1 MERELLVR
9 FLLCETTEQE
19 EQKVLDWLD
28 ASPENVRMLES
39 LDNSF
44 SASVLNA
51 PRYNKIK
58 KAGRAAGALRYL
70 GYAASFVAVLL
81 GLGTSFWF
89 GTKSVEQPQA
99 QMVTVSTPKGQRTNL
114 TLQDGTRVCLNGG
127 STIIYPTI
135 FDSQSRRVKLTGE
148 AMFDVSSDKEHPFY
162 VETYAATVK
171 VTGTNFDVLADS
183 GRGVFSTA
191 LFRGNV
197 SLQINDRAY
206 SMTPGQTAILSGGK
220 LTVTEDTD
228 EDDFLWTEGVIA
240 VNDNSFRRIAE
251 KVESAFGVK
260 IRCQAKLE
268 PQIRLKGKI
277 RISDGLDHAM
287 SMILMQ
293 TGRTYRIDTD
303 TNTIYIQ

>member
-183 GRGVFSTA
+183 GRGVFSTT

-197 SLQINDRAY
+197 SLQINDGAY
-206 SMTPGQTAILSGGK
+206 IMTPGQTAILSGGK

-293 TGRTYRIDTD
+293 TGRTYRIETD

>member
-1 MERELLVR
+1 
-9 FLLCETTEQE
+9 
-19 EQKVLDWLD
+19 
-28 ASPENVRMLES
+28 
-39 LDNSF
+39 
-44 SASVLNA
+44 
-51 PRYNKIK
+51 
-58 KAGRAAGALRYL
+58 
-70 GYAASFVAVLL
+70 
-81 GLGTSFWF
+81 
-89 GTKSVEQPQA
+89 
-99 QMVTVSTPKGQRTNL
+99 
-114 TLQDGTRVCLNGG
+114 
-127 STIIYPTI
+127 
-135 FDSQSRRVKLTGE
+135 
-148 AMFDVSSDKEHPFY
+148 MFDVSSDKEHPFY

-197 SLQINDRAY
+197 SLQVNDGSY

-240 VNDNSFRRIAE
+240 VNDNSFRHIAE

-268 PQIRLKGKI
+268 PQILLRGKI

>member
-58 KAGRAAGALRYL
+58 KAGRAAGTLRYL

-81 GLGTSFWF
+81 GLGISFWF
-89 GTKSVEQPQA
+89 GTKSVEQPKA
-99 QMVTVSTPKGQRTNL
+99 QMVTVSTPRGQRTNL

-135 FDSQSRRVKLTGE
+135 FENQSRRVKLTGE
-148 AMFDVSSDKEHPFY
+148 AMFDVISDKEHPFY

-171 VTGTNFDVLADS
+171 VTGTNFCVLADS

-197 SLQINDRAY
+197 SLQINDGAY

-220 LTVTEDTD
+220 LNVTEDTD

-240 VNDNSFRRIAE
+240 VNDSSFRRIAE

-268 PQIRLKGKI
+268 PQIFLRGKI

>member
-99 QMVTVSTPKGQRTNL
+99 QMVTVSTPRGQRTNL

-148 AMFDVSSDKEHPFY
+148 AMFDVISDKEHPFY

-171 VTGTNFDVLADS
+171 VTGTNFCVLADS

-191 LFRGNV
+191 LFRGTV

-293 TGRTYRIDTD
+293 TGRTYRIETD

>member
-89 GTKSVEQPQA
+89 GTKSVEQPKA
-99 QMVTVSTPKGQRTNL
+99 QMVTVSTPRGQRTNL

-135 FDSQSRRVKLTGE
+135 FDSHSRRVKLTGE
-148 AMFDVSSDKEHPFY
+148 AMFDVISDKEHPFY

-183 GRGVFSTA
+183 GRGVFSTT
-191 LFRGNV
+191 LFRGSV
-197 SLQINDRAY
+197 SLQINDGVY
-206 SMTPGQTAILSGGK
+206 NMTPGQTARLSGGK
-220 LTVTEDTD
+220 LAVTEDID

-240 VNDNSFRRIAE
+240 VNDKSFRRIAE
-251 KVESAFGVK
+251 KIESAFDVK
-260 IRCQAKLE
+260 IRCQAKME
-268 PQIRLKGKI
+268 PQVHLRGKI

-287 SMILMQ
+287 RMILTQ

>member
-51 PRYNKIK
+51 SRYNKIK
-58 KAGRAAGALRYL
+58 KAGRAAGTMRYL

-81 GLGTSFWF
+81 GLGASFWF
-89 GTKSVEQPQA
+89 GTKSVEHPQA

-135 FDSQSRRVKLTGE
+135 FDNQARKVKLTGE

-183 GRGVFSTA
+183 GRGVFSTT
-191 LFRGNV
+191 LFRGSV
-197 SLQINDRAY
+197 SIQINDGVY
-206 SMTPGQTAILSGGK
+206 NMTPGQTAKLSGGK

-240 VNDNSFRRIAE
+240 VNDKSFRRIAE
-251 KVESAFGVK
+251 KIESAFGVR

-268 PQIRLKGKI
+268 PQIHLRGKI

-287 SMILMQ
+287 SMILTQ
-293 TGRTYRIDTD
+293 TDRTYRIDTD

>member
-58 KAGRAAGALRYL
+58 KAGRAAGTLRYL

-81 GLGTSFWF
+81 GLGISFWF

-148 AMFDVSSDKEHPFY
+148 AMFDVISDKEHPFY

-171 VTGTNFDVLADS
+171 VTGTNFCVLADS

-240 VNDNSFRRIAE
+240 VNDSSFRRIAE

-268 PQIRLKGKI
+268 PQIFLRGKI

>member
-28 ASPENVRMLES
+28 ASPENVKMLES

-58 KAGRAAGALRYL
+58 KAGRAAGTLRYL

-81 GLGTSFWF
+81 GLGISFWF

-148 AMFDVSSDKEHPFY
+148 AMFDVISDKEHPFY

-171 VTGTNFDVLADS
+171 VTGTNFCVLADS

-240 VNDNSFRRIAE
+240 VNDSSFRRIAE

-293 TGRTYRIDTD
+293 TGRTYRIETD

>member
-58 KAGRAAGALRYL
+58 KAGRASGALRFL

-81 GLGTSFWF
+81 GLGISFWF

-99 QMVTVSTPKGQRTNL
+99 QMVTVSTPRGQRTNL

-148 AMFDVSSDKEHPFY
+148 AMFDVISDKEHPFY

-171 VTGTNFDVLADS
+171 VTGTNFCVLADS

-197 SLQINDRAY
+197 SLQINDGAY
-206 SMTPGQTAILSGGK
+206 SMTPGQKAILSGGK

-240 VNDNSFRRIAE
+240 VNDSSFRRIAE

>member
-28 ASPENVRMLES
+28 ASPENVRLLEN

-58 KAGRAAGALRYL
+58 KAGRFGGALRYL
-70 GYAASFVAVLL
+70 GYAASFVAVML
-81 GLGTSFWF
+81 GLGASFWF

-135 FDSQSRRVKLTGE
+135 FDNQSRRVKLTGE

-171 VTGTNFDVLADS
+171 VTGTNFDVIADS
-183 GRGVFSTA
+183 GRGVFSTT

-197 SLQINDRAY
+197 SLQINDGAY
-206 SMTPGQTAILSGGK
+206 SMTPGQTVSLSGGK

-251 KVESAFGVK
+251 KIESAFGVR

-268 PQIRLKGKI
+268 PQIRLKGKV

>member
-58 KAGRAAGALRYL
+58 KAGRAAGVLRYL

-81 GLGTSFWF
+81 GLGASFWF

-135 FDSQSRRVKLTGE
+135 FDEQSRRVKLTGE
-148 AMFDVSSDKEHPFY
+148 AMFDVSSDQEHPFY
-162 VETYAATVK
+162 VDTYAATVK
-171 VTGTNFDVLADS
+171 VTGTNFDVIADS
-183 GRGVFSTA
+183 GRGVFSTT
-191 LFRGNV
+191 LFRGSV
-197 SLQINDRAY
+197 SLQINDGVY
-206 SMTPGQTAILSGGK
+206 NMTPGQTAKLSGGK

-240 VNDNSFRRIAE
+240 VNNNSFRRMAE
-251 KVESAFGVK
+251 KIESAFGVR

-268 PQIRLKGKI
+268 PQIRIKGKI

>member
-58 KAGRAAGALRYL
+58 KAGRAAGTLRYL

-81 GLGTSFWF
+81 GLGISFWF

-99 QMVTVSTPKGQRTNL
+99 QMVTVSTPRGQRTNL

-148 AMFDVSSDKEHPFY
+148 AMFDVISDKEHPFY

-171 VTGTNFDVLADS
+171 VTGTNFCVLADS

-197 SLQINDRAY
+197 SLQINDGAY

-240 VNDNSFRRIAE
+240 VNDSSFRRIAE

-268 PQIRLKGKI
+268 PQIFLRGKI

>member
-58 KAGRAAGALRYL
+58 KAGRASGALRFL

-81 GLGTSFWF
+81 GLGISFWF

-148 AMFDVSSDKEHPFY
+148 AMFDVISDKEHPFY

-171 VTGTNFDVLADS
+171 VTGTNFCVLADS

-240 VNDNSFRRIAE
+240 VNDSSFRRIAE

-293 TGRTYRIDTD
+293 TGRTYRIETD

>member
-58 KAGRAAGALRYL
+58 KAGRAAGALRFL

-81 GLGTSFWF
+81 GLGLSFWF

-148 AMFDVSSDKEHPFY
+148 AMFDVISDKEHPFY

-171 VTGTNFDVLADS
+171 VTGTNFCVLADS

-197 SLQINDRAY
+197 SLQINDGAY

-220 LTVTEDTD
+220 LNVTEDTD

-240 VNDNSFRRIAE
+240 VNDSSFRRIAE

-268 PQIRLKGKI
+268 PQIFLRGKI

>member
-99 QMVTVSTPKGQRTNL
+99 QMVTVSTPRGQRTNL

-171 VTGTNFDVLADS
+171 VTGTNFCVLADS

>member
-58 KAGRAAGALRYL
+58 KAGRASGALRFL

-81 GLGTSFWF
+81 GLGISFWF

-148 AMFDVSSDKEHPFY
+148 AMFDVISDKEHPFY

-171 VTGTNFDVLADS
+171 VTGTNFCVLADS

-240 VNDNSFRRIAE
+240 VNDSSFRRIAE

>member
-51 PRYNKIK
+51 PRYNEIK
-58 KAGRAAGALRYL
+58 KAGRAAGAVRYL

-99 QMVTVSTPKGQRTNL
+99 QMVTVSTPRGQRTNL

-183 GRGVFSTA
+183 GRGVFSTT

-197 SLQINDRAY
+197 SLQINDGAY
-206 SMTPGQTAILSGGK
+206 SMTPGQKAILSGGK

-228 EDDFLWTEGVIA
+228 EDDF
-240 VNDNSFRRIAE
+240 
-251 KVESAFGVK
+251 
-260 IRCQAKLE
+260 
-268 PQIRLKGKI
+268 
-277 RISDGLDHAM
+277 M
-287 SMILMQ
+287 
-293 TGRTYRIDTD
+293 
-303 TNTIYIQ
+303 

>member
-58 KAGRAAGALRYL
+58 KAGRAAGTMRYL

-81 GLGTSFWF
+81 GLGASFWF
-89 GTKSVEQPQA
+89 GTKSVEHPQA

-148 AMFDVSSDKEHPFY
+148 AMFDVISDKEHPFY

-171 VTGTNFDVLADS
+171 VTGTNFCVLADS
-183 GRGVFSTA
+183 GRGVFSTT

-197 SLQINDRAY
+197 SLQVNDGSY

>member
-58 KAGRAAGALRYL
+58 KAGRAAGTLRYL

-99 QMVTVSTPKGQRTNL
+99 QMVTVSTPRGQRTNL

-148 AMFDVSSDKEHPFY
+148 AMFDVISDKEHPFY

-171 VTGTNFDVLADS
+171 VTGTNFCVLADS

-240 VNDNSFRRIAE
+240 VNDSSFRRIAE

-293 TGRTYRIDTD
+293 TGRTYRIETD

>member
-58 KAGRAAGALRYL
+58 KAGRAAGVLRYL

-99 QMVTVSTPKGQRTNL
+99 QMVTVSTPRGQRTNL

-135 FDSQSRRVKLTGE
+135 FDSQSRRVRLTGE

-197 SLQINDRAY
+197 SLQVNDGSY

-240 VNDNSFRRIAE
+240 VNDSSFRRIAE

-268 PQIRLKGKI
+268 PQIRLRGKI

>member
-28 ASPENVRMLES
+28 ASPENVKMLES

-81 GLGTSFWF
+81 GLGISFWF

-99 QMVTVSTPKGQRTNL
+99 QMVTVSTPRAQRTNL

-148 AMFDVSSDKEHPFY
+148 AMFDVISDKEHPFY

-171 VTGTNFDVLADS
+171 VTGTNFCVLADS

-240 VNDNSFRRIAE
+240 VNDSSFRRIAE

-293 TGRTYRIDTD
+293 TGRTYRIETD

>member
-58 KAGRAAGALRYL
+58 KAGRAAGALRFL

-81 GLGTSFWF
+81 GLGLSFWF

-148 AMFDVSSDKEHPFY
+148 AMFDVISDKEHPFY
-162 VETYAATVK
+162 VETYAATAK
-171 VTGTNFDVLADS
+171 VTGTNFCVLADS
-183 GRGVFSTA
+183 GRGVFSTT

-197 SLQINDRAY
+197 SLQINDGSY

-240 VNDNSFRRIAE
+240 VNDSSFRRIAE

-268 PQIRLKGKI
+268 PQIFLRGKI

>member
-99 QMVTVSTPKGQRTNL
+99 QMVTVSTPRGQRTNL

-183 GRGVFSTA
+183 GRGVFSTT

-197 SLQINDRAY
+197 SLQINDGSY

-240 VNDNSFRRIAE
+240 VNDSSFRRIAE

>member
-28 ASPENVRMLES
+28 TSPENVRMLES

-58 KAGRAAGALRYL
+58 KAGRAAGTLRYL

-81 GLGTSFWF
+81 GLGISFWF

-99 QMVTVSTPKGQRTNL
+99 QMVTVSTPRGQRTNL

-148 AMFDVSSDKEHPFY
+148 AMFDVISDKEHPFY

-171 VTGTNFDVLADS
+171 VTGTNFCVLADS

-197 SLQINDRAY
+197 SLQINDGAY

-220 LTVTEDTD
+220 LNVTEDTD

-240 VNDNSFRRIAE
+240 VNDSSFRRIAE

-268 PQIRLKGKI
+268 PQILLRGKI

>member
-39 LDNSF
+39 LDSSF

-51 PRYNKIK
+51 PRYAKIK
-58 KAGRAAGALRYL
+58 KAGRTGNALKYL
-70 GYAASFVAVLL
+70 GYAASLVAVCL
-81 GLGTSFWF
+81 GLGASFWF
-89 GTKSVEQPQA
+89 GSQSVEQPKA

-135 FDSQSRRVKLTGE
+135 FDSQSRRVRLTGE
-148 AMFDVSSDKEHPFY
+148 AMFDVMSDKEHPFY

-183 GRGVFSTA
+183 GRGVFSTT

-197 SLQINDRAY
+197 SLQINDGAY
-206 SMTPGQTAILSGGK
+206 SMTPGQKAILSGGK

-240 VNDNSFRRIAE
+240 VNDSSFRRIAE

-268 PQIRLKGKI
+268 PQILLRGKI